1 MCEGGHHWA
10 LSSAAG
16 AVIRGQIRPLCSVSY
31 DLPDCAIRRGFH
43 RAMDGI
49 FAPRSP
55 AAIQHHCL
63 HIHAAWLVGSALRGP
78 CAKP

>member
-1 MCEGGHHWA
+1 MCEGGIHWA

-16 AVIRGQIRPLCSVSY
+16 VVMRGQSRPLCSVSY
-31 DLPDCAIRRGFH
+31 DLPDCLPRRAFH
-43 RAMDGI
+43 RAMDMI

-63 HIHAAWLVGSALRGP
+63 HIHAAYLVGRLLRG
-78 CAKP
+78 